1 MCVIIFKILNM
12 FLMKKKYKN
21 LSVDQDL
28 IKFVRIRM
36 AECLN
41 FYIYNKNM
49 DIFRILIK
57 FNEKS

>member
-1 MCVIIFKILNM
+1 M